1 MTAVVIGALAVL
13 VVAALIWAR
22 VHSARSDRRSME
34 SYGHGLSAL
43 GDITR
48 RGGSPTGPRAIP
60 RENAGRPHVDTA
72 APGRS
77 RGVGHRAGPTRPES
91 GQAPIGRPEIAKPP
105 APISA
110 ATRPLL
116 FDAAEPA
123 EARPE
128 RLDPSD
134 SGSGAPSADLD
145 RSGPS
150 KGRRASADLDRSGPS
165 KGRRASADLDRSGPS
180 KGRRASVAALAAAAL
195 AVVAIS
201 AAAVEL
207 TGGSPSAKSSG
218 RAHNTVSPSST
229 VTSTTVVAKPKATV
243 VRPVSIAGVDATF
256 DVPPGHYKLSFTA
269 VSGACWVGIGKQLGA
284 STLLWAETVQKGS
297 RASYVA
303 SGPLAVE
310 LGAPEY
316 ASVRINGV
324 RVKIPAG
331 VTAYN
336 LLFTAG

>member
-1 MTAVVIGALAVL
+1 LTAVVIGALAVL

-60 RENAGRPHVDTA
+60 RENVGRPHVDTA

-77 RGVGHRAGPTRPES
+77 RGVGYRAGPTRPES
-91 GQAPIGRPEIAKPP
+91 PQAPIGRPEIAKPP

-128 RLDPSD
+128 RLDQSD

-150 KGRRASADLDRSGPS
+150 KGRRAS
-165 KGRRASADLDRSGPS
+165 
-180 KGRRASVAALAAAAL
+180 VVALAAAAL

-207 TGGSPSAKSSG
+207 TGGRRSAKWRVRG
-218 RAHNTVSPSST
+218 LIPVSPSCT
-229 VTSTTVVAKPKATV
+229 VTSTT
-243 VRPVSIAGVDATF
+243 
-256 DVPPGHYKLSFTA
+256 
-269 VSGACWVGIGKQLGA
+269 CVG
-284 STLLWAETVQKGS
+284 
-297 RASYVA
+297 
-303 SGPLAVE
+303 
-310 LGAPEY
+310 
-316 ASVRINGV
+316 
-324 RVKIPAG
+324 
-331 VTAYN
+331 
-336 LLFTAG
+336 